1 MASKDNIFMFPGTE
15 DGDGTNRLH
24 GKEIEVVDEA
34 VAAANDVYVKYLNET
49 YGKLVEGIPAPL
61 ERARAYI
68 DLSTQTAM
76 LLMLRM
82 FPIMRR
88 ELRDKQIAKLTNMLE
103 MISELYGDTEPDHA
117 NDFFADVVRDMIA
130 KINGLI

>member
-1 MASKDNIFMFPGTE
+1 MASKDNIFMFRGME
-15 DGDGTNRLH
+15 DGDDTNRLH

-49 YGKLVEGIPAPL
+49 YGELVEGIPAQL

-88 ELRDKQIAKLTNMLE
+88 ELRDNMLE

>member
-61 ERARAYI
+61 ERAKAYI

-103 MISELYGDTEPDHA
+103 MISELYGDTDPDHA
-117 NDFFADVVRDMIA
+117 NAFFADVVRDMIA